1 MPALGADMD
10 EGTVL
15 EWLVKPGDEVRKG
28 DVIAVIDT
36 DKSAIDVESFVTG
49 TVEKIVTGVGQT
61 VPVGTILATIAE
73 SAAQPTVLTPEQTA
87 PVQPPVQARPERRRK
102 RAAAEPG
109 HPVVTISP
117 LIRKR
122 AHELGVDLDKLR
134 GSGRGGAVTRADV
147 ERAAAE
153 QPTVA
158 PKPPTTAKPPT
169 LVAPPATAEPPAR
182 AERRV
187 RATPRARRVAA
198 ELGVD
203 LAGLTGT
210 GSAGAVTEADVRRAV
225 PAREAVP
232 APEASPPSAEA
243 RGGGQP
249 PAVAARSG
257 AERAL
262 SMRQAI
268 GRLMARSNREIPHYY
283 VNNMSASST
292 QR

>member
-49 TVEKIVTGVGQT
+49 TVEQIVIGVGQT

-87 PVQPPVQARPERRRK
+87 PVQPPVQAPPERRRK
-102 RAAAEPG
+102 GAAAEPG

-122 AHELGVDLDKLR
+122 AHDLGVDLDKLR

-153 QPTVA
+153 QPMVV

-169 LVAPPATAEPPAR
+169 LVVPPATAEPPAR

-210 GSAGAVTEADVRRAV
+210 GSAGSVTESRRPPRCPGPRSRPRPGSRPAVR
-225 PAREAVP
+225 PP
-232 APEASPPSAEA
+232 PPPSP
-243 RGGGQP
+243 RDR
-249 PAVAARSG
+249 ARSG
-257 AERAL
+257 HCPCVR
-262 SMRQAI
+262 
-268 GRLMARSNREIPHYY
+268 P
-283 VNNMSASST
+283 
-292 QR
+292 